1 MDRSWM
7 FLRHRFQPK
16 FTQEDEIVSDGEGNE
31 DDNALMFDMLNDVQG
46 PINMEMEDEEASDK
60 DMSNGANKYD
70 YLFGEA
76 QRELYPDSHP
86 EGATVPESHYK
97 AKKMLRELGLG
108 YESIHA
114 CKNDCALFWKENE
127 KLDKCPECN
136 ELRYKSND
144 GKRKKVPQKVLRYF
158 PLKPRLK
165 RLFMS
170 RHMATDMKWHKRK
183 RQNEEGFL
191 KHPTDSEE
199 WKKFDEEYPH
209 FAADSRNV
217 RLGLATDGFNPFG
230 NMSTGYSMWTVM
242 LVPYNL
248 PPWKCMK
255 GMFSMMS
262 LLIPGPRAPGKDIDV
277 YLRPLIDEL
286 KELWEVGVEAF
297 DVLLGEILLCGHLY
311 CGL

>member
-165 RLFMS
+165 SSDVNGAECAARELGIRTAARRFDLWQVATKMRSLVSSVGNEWAES
-170 RHMATDMKWHKRK
+170 R
-183 RQNEEGFL
+183 
-191 KHPTDSEE
+191 
-199 WKKFDEEYPH
+199 
-209 FAADSRNV
+209 SR
-217 RLGLATDGFNPFG
+217 GGFNG
-230 NMSTGYSMWTVM
+230 GGYVNGDDCSFREFASD
-242 LVPYNL
+242 
-248 PPWKCMK
+248 C
-255 GMFSMMS
+255 GF
-262 LLIPGPRAPGKDIDV
+262 
-277 YLRPLIDEL
+277 
-286 KELWEVGVEAF
+286 ELWQSKCRGVMA
-297 DVLLGEILLCGHLY
+297 G
-311 CGL
+311 